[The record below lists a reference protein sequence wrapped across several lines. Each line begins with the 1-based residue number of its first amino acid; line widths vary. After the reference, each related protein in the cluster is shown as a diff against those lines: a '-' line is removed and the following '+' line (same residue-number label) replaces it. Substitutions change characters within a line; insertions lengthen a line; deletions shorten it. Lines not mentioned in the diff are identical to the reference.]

1 MMTVIVAQKQM
12 NLPRLIV
19 VIWSA
24 IVLALFGNE
33 LSAQAADPQLR
44 NSKRTFADWCR
55 QKADLS
61 PETKH
66 TVDVLLEQAG
76 TNDCDAA
83 DRKLSSLTELFLS
96 GNVIGDITPLASLT
110 NLTVLDP
117 RIQCARR
124 YQTASILD

>member
-24 IVLALFGNE
+24 IVLALSGNE
-33 LSAQAADPQLR
+33 LSARAAEPQLG

-61 PETKH
+61 S
-66 TVDVLLEQAG
+66 
-76 TNDCDAA
+76 
-83 DRKLSSLTELFLS
+83 R
-96 GNVIGDITPLASLT
+96 GDNPAH
-110 NLTVLDP
+110 VP
-117 RIQCARR
+117 RLWRI
-124 YQTASILD
+124 YPT